1 MSSDTQRSEK
11 TRHLVLRLG
20 AGEQLPDAIRERL
33 REEGVAGG
41 WLRASGV
48 LTDVELRGYDA
59 SIGGL
64 AAARRFAGPLQALS
78 IEGAIGASDG
88 EPSCALRAVLAREGD
103 AGLELLGG
111 EVESARV
118 VALEVLVTVLDDVA
132 IVRSFDE
139 QAGVWIIAGSAP
151 GDGPPPRPQPPAAQR
166 AWSGA
171 VAASVEPAR
180 DVAGRTS
187 PATSPSARTAMR
199 MPQRPARQTVDL
211 DSPVP
216 DAGDVVEHF
225 AFGRCDVVK
234 SDGDRLHLKIHKDG
248 RVREIALEMLRVV
261 RLDEGADSAAAGTRR
276 RFKLDRKM

>member
-1 MSSDTQRSEK
+1 MSSDAQRSEK
-11 TRHLVLRLG
+11 ARHLVLRLG
-20 AGEQLPDAIRERL
+20 AGEQLPDALLERL

-64 AAARRFAGPLQALS
+64 AAARLFAGPLQALS

-103 AGLELLGG
+103 TGLELLGG

-118 VALEVLVTVLDDVA
+118 VALEALVTVLDDVT

-151 GDGPPPRPQPPAAQR
+151 GGGPPRPTPPAAQR

-180 DVAGRTS
+180 DVAGRPS
-187 PATSPSARTAMR
+187 PATGPAARTAMP

-248 RVREIALEMLRVV
+248 RIREIALEMLRVV